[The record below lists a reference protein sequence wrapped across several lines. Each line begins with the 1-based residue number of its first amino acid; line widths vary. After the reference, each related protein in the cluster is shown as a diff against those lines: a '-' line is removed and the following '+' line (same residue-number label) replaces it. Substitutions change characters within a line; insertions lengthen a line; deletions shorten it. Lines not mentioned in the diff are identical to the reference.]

1 MNKFIFLI
9 FIFFDTT
16 IILSQDFS
24 EKYYKFEGDSIYTS
38 QIELDEITIYKPVKL
53 ESDRDLIMY
62 YTLKRKTLKVY
73 PYAKMASERLDKLDH
88 RLTKIKSKR
97 KKKKYTKILE
107 RFIKDELTEELK
119 KLTRSEGQIL
129 VKLIYRETGVSAFKL
144 IKELRNGF
152 RAFTYNTFANLF
164 DISLKV
170 KYNPELVKED
180 LFIEDILAKEGY

>member
-24 EKYYKFEGDSIYTS
+24 EKYYKFAGDSIYTS

-53 ESDRDLIMY
+53 ESDKDLIMY

-73 PYAKMASERLDKLDH
+73 PYAKMASERLNKLNY

-97 KKKKYTKILE
+97 KKKRYTKILE
-107 RFIKDELTEELK
+107 RFIQD
-119 KLTRSEGQIL
+119 
-129 VKLIYRETGVSAFKL
+129 
-144 IKELRNGF
+144 
-152 RAFTYNTFANLF
+152 
-164 DISLKV
+164 
-170 KYNPELVKED
+170 
-180 LFIEDILAKEGY
+180 

>member
-53 ESDRDLIMY
+53 ESDKDLIMY

-73 PYAKMASERLDKLDH
+73 PYAKMASERLNKLNLFFDH
-88 RLTKIKSKR
+88 IVDSEVYLKIDRVNTKDNKIVEIKLN
-97 KKKKYTKILE
+97 IP
-107 RFIKDELTEELK
+107 
-119 KLTRSEGQIL
+119 G
-129 VKLIYRETGVSAFKL
+129 
-144 IKELRNGF
+144 KEL
-152 RAFTYNTFANLF
+152 FAKKQCKSFEEATDESIEALRRQLKRHKGKLF
-164 DISLKV
+164 MKS
-170 KYNPELVKED
+170 
-180 LFIEDILAKEGY
+180 